1 MVFREERCPDD
12 LKEYGEKCDGLP
24 LAVVIIAGIL
34 LGKSETRLEW
44 RNVTISFSDFLRM
57 NIESYQS
64 RATTTCL
71 LRCSRSSVD
80 RPSTAVSRETTAHQ
94 LCNMK
99 LVDTYGLVPS
109 AKCQQTGMLYYL

>member
-57 NIESYQS
+57 NIESYQRLIQLS
-64 RATTTCL
+64 YDHLPDDFEEL
-71 LRCSRSSVD
+71 LPLFGSLS
-80 RPSTAVSRETTAHQ
+80 
-94 LCNMK
+94 
-99 LVDTYGLVPS
+99 
-109 AKCQQTGMLYYL
+109 